1 LDNGDNVTLRLPLDN
16 EDAVSGDAKTTLFL
30 WIPRMLVI
38 ISSMLFSCP
47 IGDLLMSKR
56 KEE

>member
-1 LDNGDNVTLRLPLDN
+1 VTLRLPLDN